1 MYRHFYLSIETMNI
15 CTFISLDNVF
25 EQDAVFT
32 KKLKILLDEED
43 SGAGNEDLLQLRSD
57 VRLLLFCINIYY
69 LLFH

>member
-1 MYRHFYLSIETMNI
+1 MDI
-15 CTFISLDNVF
+15 CIFISLDNAF

-43 SGAGNEDLLQLRSD
+43 AGAGNEDLLQLRSD